1 MFIPLRVRSNYSLLY
16 GASRLDEILETTGQL
31 GYPALALADRNAMYG
46 AIPFYEAARA
56 AGLRPILGVELSTG
70 TGAAQ
75 ESALV
80 LARDLVGYRT
90 LCRLVTGRD
99 LDHSFD
105 LPAALTRWHDG
116 VFVIALSA
124 RVLPK
129 LRGAVPDESLFAG
142 LALYG
147 DRSNRL
153 EQDGL
158 ARAARQFRMPLVAT
172 PEIAFH
178 SPSRHGIHR
187 ILRATAEGRLAAEMP
202 LRDLAHPK
210 SHLRPPG
217 EMIELYRSCPEAL
230 AATEA
235 IADACRLELPLGGHT
250 FPSFPLP
257 EGRTAAAHLARLAID
272 GLARRHGRPRPEA
285 RRRLD
290 YELTVI
296 EQLGFTPYF
305 LIAWDIARFAREQ
318 GIPVVA
324 RGSAANSLV
333 VYALG
338 LSNVDPL
345 EYDLYFERFLNPART
360 DCPDIDLDVCWRR
373 RDKVIDYI
381 YTKYGDGHV
390 AMLATHTTYQAKS
403 AFRDVAKA
411 CGLPPREVDHLT
423 KLLPSYGAS
432 SLRDA
437 IASFPECRSF
447 PLDRPGM
454 ADILH
459 VSELLDGYPRHLGVH
474 VGGVII
480 ADRPLT
486 DYTPL
491 QRAAKGVLITQYDM
505 GPVERLGLVKMDILA
520 QRSLSIIEDTC
531 RMVEANHG
539 IRVGLDNVPADNR
552 DATAAVVCRRAFRSP
567 PTSTATASAASSNG
581 MYHDGDALT
590 AETLRQGRTIGCF
603 QIESPGMRNL
613 LKMIRAADCRD
624 VIHALSLIRPGPAS
638 SGMKER
644 FVRRRLGQEPITWA
658 DPRLEELLGETYG
671 VMLYQEDVL
680 KVAHRLAGF
689 PLEKADHL
697 RKAMTKDRSGGRMLP
712 LREEFV
718 RGVLSGGG
726 SHELAESLWEQI
738 ANFAGYSYCKAHACT
753 YGQISYQ
760 TVWLK
765 SRWPAEFLAAVLAN
779 QAGYYEQREYLEEAR
794 RWGVPIRPP
803 DVNASDVECVARRE
817 PSVLEEASTT
827 NKTSGAMATL
837 ARPCFAS
844 PPAGSRQREHGT
856 PDGSSVVLRVGLR
869 HVRSLTATHAS
880 QLVDERR
887 RGGPYRSLDDLL
899 LRVDLSREETEN
911 LIRGGAL
918 ASFGRTQP
926 ELLWRLDNE
935 YRRLARA
942 ADGGGLYD
950 QATQTTADATAAVVC
965 RRASFSAAGSRNG
978 NGTRRDKPA
987 VAQTAT
993 ASPGSA
999 RGLYGNDKNNTRQD
1013 RSLIAETA
1021 CVGADRHSRLTLP
1034 DYSARDRL
1042 DGEEHVLGLTPT
1054 AHPMALLGRDLNV
1067 PGRLPIDRLNEH
1079 VGRTVTVA
1087 GLLAASR
1094 RARTRTGE
1102 FMKFISLEDE
1112 HGLIECVLFPDA
1124 YQRYGHLLV
1133 SRGPYVARGT
1143 MDNQH
1148 GALTLTVAHLE
1159 LRE

>member
-16 GASRLDEILETTGQL
+16 GASRLEEILETAGQL
-31 GYPALALADRNAMYG
+31 GYPALALADRQAMYG

-56 AGLRPILGVELSTG
+56 AGLRPILGHELSTG
-70 TGAAQ
+70 SGAAE

-80 LARDLVGYRT
+80 LARNLAGYRT
-90 LCRLVTGRD
+90 LCRLATAQQLAGCTSSTEGCRGQAKPGHDPRFVARPSWPGLRP
-99 LDHSFD
+99 DHGAPSFD
-105 LPAALTRWHDG
+105 LPSALARWHES

-124 RVLPK
+124 RILPK
-129 LRGAVPDESLFAG
+129 LRGPVPDESLFAG

-158 ARAARQFRMPLVAT
+158 ARAARQFRVPLVAA
-172 PEIAFH
+172 PEVAFH
-178 SPSRHGIHR
+178 TPSRHGIHR
-187 ILRATAEGRLAAEMP
+187 ILRATAAGRLAAEIP
-202 LRDLAHPK
+202 LRNLAHPK
-210 SHLRPPG
+210 AHLRPPG

-230 AATEA
+230 AAAEA

-257 EGRTAAAHLARLAID
+257 EGCTAATHLARLAID

-318 GIPVVA
+318 GIPIVA

-345 EYDLYFERFLNPART
+345 AYDLYFERFLNPART

-373 RDKVIDYI
+373 RDLVIDYI
-381 YTKYGDGHV
+381 YKKYGDGHV

-411 CGLPPREVDHLT
+411 CGLPPREVDRLT

-437 IASFPECRSF
+437 IASFPECRTF

-474 VGGVII
+474 VGGVVI

-486 DYTPL
+486 DYAPL

-505 GPVERLGLVKMDILA
+505 GPIERLGLVKMDILA

-531 RMVEANHG
+531 HMVEANHG
-539 IRVGLDNVPADNR
+539 VQVCLDKIA
-552 DATAAVVCRRAFRSP
+552 
-567 PTSTATASAASSNG
+567 
-581 MYHDGDALT
+581 DGDALT

-644 FVRRRLGQEPITWA
+644 FVRRRLGEEPLVWA

-697 RKAMTKDRSGGRMLP
+697 RKAMTKNRSGHNMLP

-718 RGVLSGGG
+718 RGVLAGGG
-726 SHELAESLWEQI
+726 SRELAESLWEQI

-803 DVNASDVECVARRE
+803 DVNSSDVECVARRE
-817 PSVLEEASTT
+817 E
-827 NKTSGAMATL
+827 N
-837 ARPCFAS
+837 
-844 PPAGSRQREHGT
+844 
-856 PDGSSVVLRVGLR
+856 DSSVVLRVGLR
-869 HVRSLTATHAS
+869 HVRSLTAHHAA
-880 QLVDERR
+880 QLVHERR

-918 ASFGRTQP
+918 ASLGRTQP

-942 ADGGGLYD
+942 ADRGGLYD
-950 QATQTTADATAAVVC
+950 DLHGSGSLLVPPEPGAMAACGHADVGSY
-965 RRASFSAAGSRNG
+965 RASSPEVGCHAHAGVGMPSVLATRNRNG
-978 NGTRRDKPA
+978 NNARQGTLA
-987 VAQTAT
+987 VTQTAT
-993 ASPGSA
+993 ASPGPIDQLRAGGAGGWYDSHSA
-999 RGLYGNDKNNTRQD
+999 E
-1013 RSLIAETA
+1013 ICA
-1021 CVGADRHSRLTLP
+1021 TLP
-1034 DYSARDRL
+1034 DYSAQDRL

-1054 AHPMALLGRDLNV
+1054 AHPMALLGRALHV
-1067 PGRLPIDRLNEH
+1067 PGRLPIDRLGKH
-1079 VGRTVTVA
+1079 VGGVVTIA

-1112 HGLIECVLFPDA
+1112 HGLIECVLFPEV

-1143 MDNQH
+1143 VENQH
-1148 GALTLTVAHLE
+1148 GALTLTVTHLE